1 MRIYQAMVDTEV
13 DLRKASEPWAR
24 SGVTPGE
31 FQMRR
36 KEGLGLG
43 MAARG
48 RLVEEEESEKEAV
61 EK

>member
-1 MRIYQAMVDTEV
+1 MVDTEV

-43 MAARG
+43 MTARG